1 MKRKTLKETDI
12 LDALTETEFDD
23 LVPLVKSELE
33 AAKVKKANKVVLLN
47 LSSFLSVFK
56 GEREERL
63 KSGRRKGLK

>member
-56 GEREERL
+56 GEREERQ
-63 KSGRRKGLK
+63 KSGRRKG